1 MATQSI
7 SNTPKPLPQTH
18 PHLVNKPPL
27 ITTNTITNNLTN
39 THPNSNANNFQ
50 TTEKTIE
57 IAYLNC
63 VGQTKFTIAKQL
75 EIQNYICEQN
85 LDILHLQECMIESDT
100 FSKCG
105 HIKSN
110 FNIITN
116 NTPNNTYYGTASLV
130 RSDLEITNIHT
141 DDQGRV
147 IVFDA
152 GNCTWSNLYLP
163 SGTDA
168 NSRSLREKYSSEIIP
183 QLLILRLAQGAAG
196 GDLNS
201 IIATSDCTKNPQSKM
216 SPSFKKLVTS
226 FAWKDSYRYLH
237 PKTKQYSRYYTND
250 HHGEGASRID
260 RSYHWGS
267 LEVQQAEYLSIS
279 FSDHLSHKVTYTL
292 PSPLDRYIPPK
303 SRPSYKIPPNVVD
316 DKIFQTRLKKAMNG
330 WTHAKI
336 GADLLVWWQYL
347 VKGGIKHLAKIRGKE
362 LKKERLGKL
371 NILKIRQAYLA
382 NKINVEYSPLLTQL
396 MEIKLEISQWYENE
410 SRSIILESRARD
422 INENEKVRIYHHGL
436 HAKFLKKSSILRLQ
450 TTSGI
455 VEGHDACTKALEDNV
470 ADHLLTPAPLNTQAQ
485 NLLLAEVDSCFTA
498 EDNRMLQ
505 MIPSKGEVKE
515 VLASC
520 RPHAAPG
527 TDSLTAYFYQKTW
540 NIIGDALV
548 EVVQEVFRGAKPS
561 PCQRTSLMVFG
572 NKPGKKAKSLLISDR
587 RKLSLLNVDFKIMTG
602 IEAKRIRSTMHRTI
616 SPLQLVAGGDR
627 RISHG
632 VAMARDAITAAGNN
646 KLRCGILDT
655 DLIAAFCNM
664 VTTWCLK
671 VLEKKGLENT
681 TIQRYKNLYSD
692 NMSIIVVNNIQGR
705 CIKNT
710 RLSIRQG
717 DKFAMELFSYGM
729 DPILGYL
736 EKRLKGILIHSIPI
750 QGPILSHNHHQSTQ
764 IANSYPPPNIS
775 TLPNLPTMP
784 TQIEPDQPLNSL
796 PPLETRYI
804 LYAFCDDLKPAIT
817 NLWEFRLV
825 ERTMTIFELASG
837 CKMHRTAESKKC
849 KFLALGKWKTELKQ
863 NMIPHDFFSLSD
875 HLDFLGVTLKATFT
889 ATRKINGDI
898 LQDTIRKVVGPWKGG
913 RFMSLTLRPHSINCF
928 AYSKLMYKCNVIDL
942 RIADIKY
949 FNSTAKSFIYADLLE
964 KPTELTLYR
973 DTKDGGL
980 GLYHIQNRAK
990 AALIA
995 TFLQTACNPIF
1006 LRNHY
1011 HNALYRHY
1019 VLLDQMVAPNIP
1031 PNFTGDF
1038 FPKIRQMYLTLGDI
1052 ENLTIK
1058 QIYNFL
1064 MKDLLNTPSQT
1075 GTEQDNLEIDTPL
1088 IPLKCELSSPNIDWT
1103 ITWRLAR
1110 APGLGPELTSFI
1122 HKVLWGI
1129 IPTKERLH
1137 KILPKQYKTPY
1148 CSLCSTTET
1157 KNIED
1162 LNHALIQCKANQD
1175 LPQLLLYMLQTHQ
1188 PQITYKKILTLD
1200 LNIETSLEF
1209 PLTWITFSLLCS
1221 IWEQREKGR
1230 VNAAKTRAELEAKC
1244 RLLREGKV
1252 RSLINAHVLVN
1263 TSLRTLFA

>member
-1 MATQSI
+1 MAAQPISI
-7 SNTPKPLPQTH
+7 SPIPPPHNHPQ
-18 PHLVNKPPL
+18 PVNNPPYNN
-27 ITTNTITNNLTN
+27 TNTNTNNSTN
-39 THPNSNANNFQ
+39 TNPISNINNFLI
-50 TTEKTIE
+50 TEKTIE

-63 VGQTKFTIAKQL
+63 VGQTKFTTAKQL
-75 EIQNYICEQN
+75 EIQNYICEYS

-100 FSKCG
+100 FSTCG
-105 HIKSN
+105 YIKSN

-168 NSRSLREKYSSEIIP
+168 TSRSLREKYSSEIIP
-183 QLLILRLAQGAAG
+183 HLLILRLAQGAAG

-201 IIATSDCTKNPQSKM
+201 IIAASDCTKNTQNKM
-216 SPSFKKLVTS
+216 SPSFKNLVS
-226 FAWKDSYRYLH
+226 AFSWKDSYRYLH
-237 PKTKQYSRYYTND
+237 PQAKQYSRYYIND
-250 HHGEGASRID
+250 HQGEGASRID

-279 FSDHLSHKVTYTL
+279 FSDHLSLKVTYTL

-316 DKIFQTRLKKAMNG
+316 DKIFQTRLQKAMIG
-330 WTHAKI
+330 WTHAKA

-371 NILKIRQAYLA
+371 NILKVRQAYLA
-382 NKINVEYSPLLTQL
+382 SRINVGYTPLLTQL
-396 MEIKLEISQWYENE
+396 MEIKQKISQWYENE

-436 HAKFLKKSSILRLQ
+436 HAKFLKKSSILKLQ

-455 VEGHDACTKALEDNV
+455 VEGHDACAKALEENV
-470 ADHLLTPAPLNTQAQ
+470 ADHLLTPAPLNPLAQ
-485 NLLLAEVDSCFTA
+485 DLLLAEVDSCFTA
-498 EDNRMLQ
+498 EDNRKLQ
-505 MIPSKGEVKE
+505 KLPSKGEVKE

-527 TDSLTAYFYQKTW
+527 TDSLTAYFYQKAW

-587 RKLSLLNVDFKIMTG
+587 RKLSLLNVDFKLMTG

-671 VLEKKGLENT
+671 VLEKKGLENA
-681 TIQRYKNLYSD
+681 TIERYKNLYLE

-736 EKRLKGILIHSIPI
+736 EKRLKGILIHSIPV
-750 QGPILSHNHHQSTQ
+750 QGPILSPNHHHPTQ
-764 IANSYPPPNIS
+764 PTNTHPPPTIPI
-775 TLPNLPTMP
+775 LPNLPPMP
-784 TQIEPDQPLNSL
+784 TQKQLNQPSNTL

-817 NLWEFRLV
+817 NLWEFKLV

-863 NMIPHDFFSLSD
+863 NMIPHNFFSLSD
-875 HLDFLGVTLKATFT
+875 HLDFLGVTLKSTFT
-889 ATRKINGDI
+889 AT
-898 LQDTIRKVVGPWKGG
+898 
-913 RFMSLTLRPHSINCF
+913 
-928 AYSKLMYKCNVIDL
+928 
-942 RIADIKY
+942 
-949 FNSTAKSFIYADLLE
+949 
-964 KPTELTLYR
+964 
-973 DTKDGGL
+973 
-980 GLYHIQNRAK
+980 
-990 AALIA
+990 
-995 TFLQTACNPIF
+995 
-1006 LRNHY
+1006 
-1011 HNALYRHY
+1011 
-1019 VLLDQMVAPNIP
+1019 
-1031 PNFTGDF
+1031 
-1038 FPKIRQMYLTLGDI
+1038 
-1052 ENLTIK
+1052 
-1058 QIYNFL
+1058 
-1064 MKDLLNTPSQT
+1064 
-1075 GTEQDNLEIDTPL
+1075 
-1088 IPLKCELSSPNIDWT
+1088 
-1103 ITWRLAR
+1103 
-1110 APGLGPELTSFI
+1110 
-1122 HKVLWGI
+1122 
-1129 IPTKERLH
+1129 
-1137 KILPKQYKTPY
+1137 
-1148 CSLCSTTET
+1148 
-1157 KNIED
+1157 
-1162 LNHALIQCKANQD
+1162 
-1175 LPQLLLYMLQTHQ
+1175 
-1188 PQITYKKILTLD
+1188 
-1200 LNIETSLEF
+1200 
-1209 PLTWITFSLLCS
+1209 
-1221 IWEQREKGR
+1221 
-1230 VNAAKTRAELEAKC
+1230 
-1244 RLLREGKV
+1244 
-1252 RSLINAHVLVN
+1252 
-1263 TSLRTLFA
+1263 